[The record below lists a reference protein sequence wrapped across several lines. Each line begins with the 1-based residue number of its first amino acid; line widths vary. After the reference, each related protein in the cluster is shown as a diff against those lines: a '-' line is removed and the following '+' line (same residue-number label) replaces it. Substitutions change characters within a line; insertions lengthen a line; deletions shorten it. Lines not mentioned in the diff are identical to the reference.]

1 MELLCSGSYPEVATQ
16 MSALARR
23 AWFDAY
29 VDAVAVKDVRE
40 FAHVAQVTA
49 LPQLLELIAARSGSS
64 LVLRDLGEALGVTHA
79 TVRSYLSY
87 LETVFTVEE
96 LTSWSGNLSSRV
108 TKMPKAYLTDSG
120 MAAHLLQVSPDDLME
135 VGHPALGG
143 LVETFVFTELIKLR
157 ALTARGFRLHH
168 YRDRDGREIDF
179 VCEGPGRR
187 VVAIEVKASQSPSR
201 SDTKHLAW
209 LRDKLGDRF
218 VAGIVL
224 YLGTN
229 SLSLGDRLTLLPMS
243 ALWHHQGGPTG

>member
-1 MELLCSGSYPEVATQ
+1 LNELPKSRF
-16 MSALARR
+16 ARR

-40 FAHVAQVTA
+40 FARVAQVTA
-49 LPQLLELIAARSGSS
+49 LPQMLELIAARSGSS
-64 LVLRDLGEALGVTHA
+64 LVLRDLGEALGITHSTA
-79 TVRSYLSY
+79 RSYLSY
-87 LETVFTVEE
+87 LETVFAVEE
-96 LTSWSGNLSSRV
+96 LASWSGNLSSRT

-120 MAAHLLQVSPDDLME
+120 MAAYLLQVSPEDLQE

-157 ALTARGFRLHH
+157 ALTARGFLLYH
-168 YRDRDGREIDF
+168 YRDRDTREVDF

-187 VVAIEVKASQSPSR
+187 VVAVEVKASQSPHR
-201 SDTKHLAW
+201 SDTRHLAW

-224 YLGTN
+224 YLGAN
-229 SLSLGDRLTLLPMS
+229 SLSLGDRLMLLPMS
-243 ALWHHQGGPTG
+243 ALWCHRGQPSA